1 MAFMISRHKFNV
13 DFEDDEELKEIASAD
28 SRSGH
33 FLNLAKELDVL
44 EPKLPE
50 QIYKSHL
57 EEKRSAATAVLD
69 SAKQNLAS
77 SFVNAFVNAGFCK
90 DELMSVQDS
99 KWVYKNKE
107 HGQMSTV
114 ASLGTLYLWA
124 MDEGMSHINKYQYS

>member
-1 MAFMISRHKFNV
+1 MAYIIARRKFNH
-13 DFEDDEELKEIASAD
+13 DFDEDEELKEIASGE

-57 EEKRSAATAVLD
+57 EQKRAA
-69 SAKQNLAS
+69 

-107 HGQMSTV
+107 MGMTSTV
-114 ASLGTLYLWA
+114 ASLGTLYLWGV
-124 MDEGMSHINKYQYS
+124 DEGLAQID